1 MLPEQQDGSDVSVK
15 DYDDVLARWQER
27 AGLTD
32 RESVADTR
40 TRPQRWADAATA
52 FSGSWGFIGLFVG
65 FCCMW
70 VYINVSSSKPLD
82 PYPFLFLNWLMTVVS
97 TLQSPLILLSQNRQN
112 EMDRERDQR
121 AADDVAALRR
131 EVAELK
137 DLFRS
142 REHAQHYMDLLSP
155 KKLDI

>member
-1 MLPEQQDGSDVSVK
+1 MSVK
-15 DYDDVLARWQER
+15 DYDNILARWQER
-27 AGLTD
+27 AGLGD
-32 RESVADTR
+32 RFPPEDAR
-40 TRPQRWADAATA
+40 TRPQRWADAATS
-52 FSGSWGFIGLFVG
+52 FSGSWAFISLFVVLCSG
-65 FCCMW
+65 W
-70 VYINVSSSKPLD
+70 VTLNVLSDRPPD

-137 DLFRS
+137 TLFQS
-142 REHAQHYMDLLSP
+142 SQHTQHYMDLLSS
-155 KKLDI
+155 KKM

>member
-1 MLPEQQDGSDVSVK
+1 MSVK
-15 DYDDVLARWQER
+15 NYVDER
-27 AGLTD
+27 HQLFHERLQRALG
-32 RESVADTR
+32 ADAR

-70 VYINVSSSKPLD
+70 VYINISSSKPLD

-137 DLFRS
+137 DIL
-142 REHAQHYMDLLSP
+142 RELGPASASS
-155 KKLDI
+155 

>member
-1 MLPEQQDGSDVSVK
+1 VSVK
-15 DYDDVLARWQER
+15 SYDDVMARWQER
-27 AGLTD
+27 AGLSD
-32 RESVADTR
+32 RPIPQDAR

-52 FSGSWGFIGLFVG
+52 FSGSWSFIGLFVG

-70 VYINVSSSKPLD
+70 VYINVSSNKPLD

-97 TLQSPLILLSQNRQN
+97 TVQSPLILLSQNRQD

-121 AADDVAALRR
+121 AAEDVAALRR

-137 DLFRS
+137 N
-142 REHAQHYMDLLSP
+142 LLQARAN
-155 KKLDI
+155 

>member
-27 AGLTD
+27 AGLGD
-32 RESVADTR
+32 RFPPEDAR

-52 FSGSWGFIGLFVG
+52 FSGSWAFIGFFTVACAL
-65 FCCMW
+65 W
-70 VYINVSSSKPLD
+70 VTINTLAGHPID
-82 PYPFLFLNWLMTVVS
+82 PYPFMCLNGALTVIS

-137 DLFRS
+137 DILRGT
-142 REHAQHYMDLLSP
+142 
-155 KKLDI
+155 K

>member
-1 MLPEQQDGSDVSVK
+1 MLPEQQDGGNVSVK
-15 DYDDVLARWQER
+15 SYDGGMARWQER
-27 AGLTD
+27 AGLGD
-32 RESVADTR
+32 KLPPEDAR

-52 FSGSWGFIGLFVG
+52 FSGSWSFIGLFVG

-97 TLQSPLILLSQNRQN
+97 TIQSPLILLSQNRQN

-137 DLFRS
+137 DFIAKRMACLPR
-142 REHAQHYMDLLSP
+142 P
-155 KKLDI
+155 PGC